1 MEKFI
6 INGGKKLNGL
16 IEVKGAKNAALK
28 AFAAALLTT
37 QPVILKN
44 VPEVEDIKRMAE
56 LVKSLGVEVKHIRD
70 GEYKIIAKKIST
82 HLLNPEIAKKLR
94 ASVVLTAPLL
104 VRTGKVKFPHP
115 GGCVIGKR
123 PIDVFI
129 DGYIALGAKI
139 SYKNGLYG
147 ISTQKLKGSKF
158 IFPNISVTGT
168 EALIMTASMAEGETF
183 LKNCACEPEVES
195 LANFLNSQGAKITGA
210 GTPNIRVRG
219 VKRLRGGVY
228 ETIPDRIEAG
238 SLAILATATRSRI
251 KITKCNP
258 EHLDSLWSLLNKA
271 GVKVKI
277 NKSSVE
283 VLPASILKSV
293 NIKTREYPGFPTD
306 LQAPLCVLLTQAEGQ
321 ALVHETIYEG
331 RLNWTEELKRM
342 GASIL
347 SLDPHRIEIRG
358 PTELKGREIESPDL
372 RAGMAYIIAALCAK
386 GHSTINNIYQIDRG
400 YEKIEVRLQKI
411 GADIKRV

>member
-277 NKSSVE
+277 NKSSV
-283 VLPASILKSV
+283 
-293 NIKTREYPGFPTD
+293 
-306 LQAPLCVLLTQAEGQ
+306 
-321 ALVHETIYEG
+321 
-331 RLNWTEELKRM
+331 
-342 GASIL
+342 
-347 SLDPHRIEIRG
+347 
-358 PTELKGREIESPDL
+358 
-372 RAGMAYIIAALCAK
+372 
-386 GHSTINNIYQIDRG
+386 
-400 YEKIEVRLQKI
+400 
-411 GADIKRV
+411 